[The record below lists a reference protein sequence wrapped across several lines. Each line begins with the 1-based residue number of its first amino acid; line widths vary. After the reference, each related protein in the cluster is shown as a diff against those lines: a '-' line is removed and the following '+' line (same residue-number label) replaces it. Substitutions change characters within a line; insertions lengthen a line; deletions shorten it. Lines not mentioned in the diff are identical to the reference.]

1 MVVIS
6 RFGRSSLVVSRR
18 GRVCLLISERRLYR
32 LAPDASVSVPLRYI
46 FTLFISCL
54 KPSIGLGVSVI
65 FELEYEYY
73 IEPISYKNGTYL
85 LTEYETE
92 ARLQCLVVVFR
103 REDKDDDLISRLNNS
118 DRFFYGP

>member
-6 RFGRSSLVVSRR
+6 RFGRSSLVVSLVVSWR

-54 KPSIGLGVSVI
+54 
-65 FELEYEYY
+65 
-73 IEPISYKNGTYL
+73 NH
-85 LTEYETE
+85 
-92 ARLQCLVVVFR
+92 R
-103 REDKDDDLISRLNNS
+103 
-118 DRFFYGP
+118 